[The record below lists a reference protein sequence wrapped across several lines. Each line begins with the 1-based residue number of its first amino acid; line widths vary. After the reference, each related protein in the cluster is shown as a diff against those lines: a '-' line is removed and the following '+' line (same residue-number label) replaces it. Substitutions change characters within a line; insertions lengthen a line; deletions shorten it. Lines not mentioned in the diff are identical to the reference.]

1 MAFLD
6 SKHQRAAFI
15 VLALGA
21 ALLWALGPY
30 ATGIIGIPVL
40 AILFAPVHNWLVRHG
55 VPSAFAALV
64 VTLLGAVLLIV
75 PGILL
80 AGLLINQ
87 AQGIT
92 QNVLQSPIIERFRGL
107 QIRGIPVGPR
117 LADAGGRIVAAIGA
131 SAFGLVGTA
140 TRLALNLTISFFG
153 LYYVL
158 KHGGDVWLGARPYI
172 PFSNANTEKLG
183 KRFKDVTVSTVIGTG
198 VTAAI
203 QGAVLGL
210 TFWIVGLPN
219 GLFWGVVTMAFAI
232 LPVVGSGMVWIPAG
246 IVLIMQ
252 SRAVTGVLLIV
263 WGVLVA
269 QLLDNLARPLIY
281 SRFSAIHPLITL
293 IGAIG
298 GVNYFGL
305 LGLLVGNSSPGVTG
319 CFSVMS
325 SRSAAALA
333 SRRAVAVSPAA
344 SSDQASAAWRSIP
357 TTRAQSLS
365 PRRVMSASISLSA
378 ATSPSARVV
387 SKTRAAPMP
396 RVKCARA
403 APIVRALARTGSCD
417 AADQSPRS
425 SGRRASNATRL

>member
-1 MAFLD
+1 M
-6 SKHQRAAFI
+6 
-15 VLALGA
+15 
-21 ALLWALGPY
+21 
-30 ATGIIGIPVL
+30 
-40 AILFAPVHNWLVRHG
+40 HNWLVRHG

-305 LGLLVGNSSPGVTG
+305 LGLLVGPLALSYFFELIRMYREEYLEPE
-319 CFSVMS
+319 
-325 SRSAAALA
+325 AAA
-333 SRRAVAVSPAA
+333 SP
-344 SSDQASAAWRSIP
+344 
-357 TTRAQSLS
+357 
-365 PRRVMSASISLSA
+365 
-378 ATSPSARVV
+378 
-387 SKTRAAPMP
+387 
-396 RVKCARA
+396 
-403 APIVRALARTGSCD
+403 
-417 AADQSPRS
+417 
-425 SGRRASNATRL
+425 